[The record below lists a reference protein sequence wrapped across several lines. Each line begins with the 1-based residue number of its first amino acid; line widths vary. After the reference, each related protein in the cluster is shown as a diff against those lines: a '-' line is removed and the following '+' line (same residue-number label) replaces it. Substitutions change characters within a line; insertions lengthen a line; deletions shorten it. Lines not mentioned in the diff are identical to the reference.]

1 MPAEPDKATSHFEA
15 STSLNDVHRQGLFG
29 RATWL
34 RLFGEVQF
42 AASLAPRT
50 IEGGEYDSFIAF
62 HDAPQTHDP

>member
-1 MPAEPDKATSHFEA
+1 
-15 STSLNDVHRQGLFG
+15 LNDVHREGLFG

-34 RLFGEVQF
+34 RLFGEVQL

>member
-1 MPAEPDKATSHFEA
+1 MPAEPDKATSYFEA
-15 STSLNDVHRQGLFG
+15 STNWTDVHRQRLFG

-34 RLFGEVQF
+34 RLFGEVRL

-62 HDAPQTHDP
+62 HDAPQTRDP